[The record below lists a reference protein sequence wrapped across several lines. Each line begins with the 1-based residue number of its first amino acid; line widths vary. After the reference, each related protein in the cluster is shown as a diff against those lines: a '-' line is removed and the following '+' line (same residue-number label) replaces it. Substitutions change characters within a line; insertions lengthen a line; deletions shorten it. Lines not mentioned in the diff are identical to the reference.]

1 LGVVDLRRGARTEA
15 ITRADA
21 ITALKPDFA
30 PAYLL
35 KSQAVLGSVASISP
49 GPDAKKEW
57 QIRYRNAADALEKY
71 LQLETDPRATEV
83 WKEQLETLKFHA
95 GASGNDV
102 ITGREATTKAR
113 LISKPEP
120 IYTEEARN
128 QQISGTVVLRCVFA
142 ADGTVKHIL
151 IVEALPSGLTE
162 RAIEAAKKIRFIP
175 ATRDGKPASMWMQL
189 EYNFNL
195 Y

>member
-35 KSQAVLGSVASISP
+35 KSQAVLSSVASISP

-57 QIRYRNAADALEKY
+57 QIRYSNAADALEKY

-102 ITGREATTKAR
+102 ITGRETTTKAR

-120 IYTEEARN
+120 IYTQEARN
-128 QQISGTVVLRCVFA
+128 QQISGTIVLRCVFA
-142 ADGTVKHIL
+142 SDGTVKHIL
-151 IVEALPSGLTE
+151 ILQALPGGLTAQ
-162 RAIEAAKKIRFIP
+162 AIEAAKKIRFIP
-175 ATRDGKPASMWMQL
+175 ATRDGKPVSMWMQL